1 LVPDEERKEKEVIQR
16 LTDYGIVL
24 VVVLVL
30 MSLFKLSRFIL
41 HKFTNVKATAGS
53 DFNTDCALIW
63 GLRFLLTGLLLLPFL
78 TSILAF
84 FDNEHLPGGMT
95 LHLVLTAI
103 SVVLFSLAE
112 DLFRDYNSYGS
123 VALKSVS
130 WHVRRSILPLS
141 LFWAVGC
148 VFISPL
154 FYSGLT
160 ILVAVFYRMCL
171 SFRRLQPGIS
181 SNGR

>member
-1 LVPDEERKEKEVIQR
+1 MIQR

-24 VVVLVL
+24 GIVLVL
-30 MSLFKLSRFIL
+30 MSLFKLSRYLL
-41 HKFTNVKATAGS
+41 HKITGARGPAGT
-53 DFNTDCALIW
+53 DFNTDCALVW

-84 FDNEHLPGGMT
+84 FNNAHLPGGMT

-112 DLFRDYNSYGS
+112 DLFRDYNSYGTAS
-123 VALKSVS
+123 LKPVS
-130 WHVRRSILPLS
+130 WHMRRSILPLS
-141 LFWAVGC
+141 LFWVIGC

-160 ILVAVFYRMCL
+160 ILVAVFYRLCL
-171 SFRRLQPGIS
+171 TFRRLQPGIS
-181 SNGR
+181 DNGR